1 MKKVVRDQKFRDEY
15 AQDLKYKRVTLGI
28 GTVLML
34 AWVLASYQFKGWPV
48 RLLQVLVGAYFI
60 AYTVNDARF
69 NFEKLDNL
77 GRFRCILGVV
87 LGIILIAHAVIFMVM
102 SV

>member
-1 MKKVVRDQKFRDEY
+1 MKKVVRDQKFREEY

-28 GTVLML
+28 GAVLTL

-48 RLLQVLVGAYFI
+48 GLLQVLVGAYFI
-60 AYTVNDARF
+60 AYNVNDARF
-69 NFEKLDNL
+69 NFKKLDTF
-77 GRFRCILGVV
+77 GRFRCVLGVV
-87 LGIILIAHAVIFMVM
+87 LGIILIVHAIIFLVV